1 VVNKV
6 NNGKETLFW
15 KDTWLGGVPLSIKYH
30 KIFER
35 CRKKDALV
43 ADYFVED
50 DREVYLLRPLSTGDL
65 HSWEEFMRI
74 CRIVV

>member
-1 VVNKV
+1 VNKV
-6 NNGKETLFW
+6 NNGKGTLFW
-15 KDTWLGGVPLSIKYH
+15 KDSSLGDVPLSIKYH

-50 DREVYLLRPLSTGDL
+50 D
-65 HSWEEFMRI
+65 
-74 CRIVV
+74 